1 MNRPPKPAPPSPK
14 IRRSPGCWAGSRIN
28 AGIFAR
34 AVQLLQESAPA
45 FPQDGELLHQ
55 LGIAQYRM
63 INKGKARATLTKRLS
78 LPRIR
83 GTPPNRN
90 RFCPN

>member
-1 MNRPPKPAPPSPK
+1 MTGTKARTAFPKDPEIARLLGRLSYQ
-14 IRRSPGCWAGSRIN
+14 RGE
-28 AGIFAR
+28 FAR

-63 INKGKARATLTKRLS
+63 KQRESKATLTKALS
-78 LPRIR
+78 LA
-83 GTPPNRN
+83 PNS
-90 RFCPN
+90 PLAAESKQILSELK